1 MTYSGGQ
8 PFIDDDFQLE
18 LSDTLQGE
26 VEAPV
31 EEAMTEEQAPTG
43 EAAPQN
49 IDISIPTDVA
59 QPAEQPI
66 EDDP

>member
-26 VEAPV
+26 VEAPI

-43 EAAPQN
+43 EAAPQT
-49 IDISIPTDVA
+49 IDILSLLM
-59 QPAEQPI
+59 
-66 EDDP
+66 